1 MRRHAVG
8 LIALVLLLVGSGLW
22 LWSPDS
28 EGACQMALLACL
40 KMGGLMIILWI
51 AYRDVERLPA
61 WLLATFPLLL
71 GILAIRPRWFLF
83 FLPLVIALAI
93 LRPRVGPRQGEG
105 RRTKDEGRR

>member
-8 LIALVLLLVGSGLW
+8 LIALVLLLLGSGLW

-28 EGACQMALLACL
+28 EGAYQMAFLACL
-40 KMGGLMIILWI
+40 KMGGLMLILWI

-93 LRPRVGPRQGEG
+93 LRPRIRTRREKREEG
-105 RRTKDEGRR
+105 RGKG